1 MAFRR
6 SAFDQV
12 GLFDTTRGR
21 TGNTLASGEDGEMF
35 ARILS
40 AGMQVMYFPGSRVRH
55 RVEAFRVRRAYF
67 RRWRFQNS
75 RNLAQSRG
83 VPGTR
88 RLMGIPLY
96 LFPQLLR
103 AVFRAAVARITQ
115 PADEAFHREIIVWHF
130 LGLIVGLHDIYSGE
144 KT

>member
-6 SAFDQV
+6 CVFDQV
-12 GLFDTTRGR
+12 GLFDTSRGR

-35 ARILS
+35 ERILS
-40 AGMQVMYFPGSRVRH
+40 AGMLVMYFPGNRVRH

-75 RNLAQSRG
+75 RNLAHSRG

-103 AVFRAAVARITQ
+103 AVSRAAVARITQ

-130 LGLIVGLHDIYSGE
+130 LGLMAGLHDIYSGE
-144 KT
+144 KA